1 MMVYLQLLFLII
13 VANGSPIIGRWL
25 LNGYWERPIDGGAVF
40 SDGRPILGTSKTYRG
55 LACSLVGT
63 LLVGALVGL
72 SWKISLIVSAL
83 AMVGDCLSSFVKRR
97 LGYLSGAKAF
107 GLDQIPES
115 LLPMLGLLNML
126 DVSALGVGLTV
137 VMFVVVEL
145 VLSFVGYKL
154 HIRKHPY

>member
-1 MMVYLQLLFLII
+1 MIYLQLIFLII
-13 VANGSPIIGRWL
+13 VANGSPIIGRWIM
-25 LNGYWERPIDGGAVF
+25 NGFWEMPIDGGAVF
-40 SDGRPILGTSKTYRG
+40 IDGRPILGTSKTYRG

-63 LLVGALVGL
+63 LLAGALMGW

-97 LGYLSGAKAF
+97 FGYPSGAKAL

-115 LLPMLGLLNML
+115 LFPMLGMWNVLNL
-126 DVSALGVGLTV
+126 SALGLGLTV
-137 VMFVVVEL
+137 VIFVVAEQ
-145 VLSFVGYKL
+145 VLSSIGYKL

>member
-1 MMVYLQLLFLII
+1 MIYLQLLFLII
-13 VANGSPIIGRWL
+13 VANGSPIIGRWIM
-25 LNGYWERPIDGGAVF
+25 NGFWEMPIDGGALF
-40 SDGRPILGTSKTYRG
+40 IDGRPILGTSKTYRG

-63 LLVGALVGL
+63 LLAGALMGL

-97 LGYLSGAKAF
+97 FGYPSGAKAL

-115 LLPMLGLLNML
+115 LFPMLGMWNVLNL
-126 DVSALGVGLTV
+126 SVLGVGLTV
-137 VMFVVVEL
+137 VIFVVAEL
-145 VLSFVGYKL
+145 VLSSIGYKL

>member
-1 MMVYLQLLFLII
+1 MIYLQLLFLII
-13 VANGSPIIGRWL
+13 VANGSPIIGRWIM
-25 LNGYWERPIDGGAVF
+25 NGFWEMPIDGGALF
-40 SDGRPILGTSKTYRG
+40 IDGRPILGTSKTYRG

-63 LLVGALVGL
+63 LLAGALMGL

-97 LGYLSGAKAF
+97 FGYPSGAKAL

-115 LLPMLGLLNML
+115 LFPMLGMWNVLNL
-126 DVSALGVGLTV
+126 SVLGLGLTV
-137 VMFVVVEL
+137 VIFVVAEL
-145 VLSFVGYKL
+145 LLSSIGYKL